1 MSAVE
6 KTTAKITQFLLIIS
20 VFFIFVSCK
29 KQEYETIPG
38 SACNVVQ
45 ITRNSTPHNFFSPDK
60 SKYLINKQDASGV
73 FQIYVG
79 KAGET
84 GTNCISLI
92 NPVGIFRQWKDRNKM
107 QVQWHPS
114 GNFIICAVEKEFYQE
129 LLYTP
134 YNIRLG
140 LLQSGIW
147 MDIWAVTPDG
157 NNWYHL
163 ATTQNG
169 FTGPAFTPDGTR
181 AVWAEGLN
189 NSNLAIDIFGKW
201 RLQLSNFTVT
211 NSLPAFATTVDISP
225 QGSRWLEPGNFSP
238 DGRSLLL
245 NSDIGMTNAEGQ
257 DQYILDI
264 VTGQLIN
271 LTNSPKIWDEH
282 GVFSPDGNRI
292 LFMSS
297 YPYRADTNSY
307 HTFSI
312 KTEFMLMNKDGSDL
326 RQLTHFRTP
335 GYPESSAGIAA
346 VGSWSDDG
354 SAIYALSLIFPDYE
368 YWTIKFNGTCGK

>member
-1 MSAVE
+1 MPGC
-6 KTTAKITQFLLIIS
+6 KKFLLITTIFFLFIS
-20 VFFIFVSCK
+20 CEK
-29 KQEYETIPG
+29 HEYESIPG
-38 SACNVVQ
+38 SECNVVQ
-45 ITRNSTPHNFFSPDK
+45 IIRNSSPHKVYSPDK
-60 SKYLINKQDASGV
+60 SKYLVNKQDAAGV
-73 FQIYVG
+73 YQVYIGNAG
-79 KAGET
+79 KSAT
-84 GTNCISLI
+84 TCISLDH
-92 NPVGIFRQWKDRNKM
+92 PGGILRQWKDRNKM
-107 QVQWHPS
+107 QVQWHAS

-140 LLQSGIW
+140 ILQCGIW

-157 NNWYHL
+157 SRWYNL
-163 ATTQNG
+163 STTQNG
-169 FTGPAFTPDGTR
+169 FTGPAFTPDGTT

-201 RLQLSNFTVT
+201 RLQRSNFIV
-211 NSLPAFATTVDISP
+211 NNGIPSLTGITDISP

-245 NSDIGMTNAEGQ
+245 NTDIGMTNAEGQ

-264 VTGQLIN
+264 VTGQLKN

-282 GVFSPDGNRI
+282 GVFSPDGEKI

-312 KTEFMLMNKDGSDL
+312 KTEFMIMNKDGSDL
-326 RQLTHFRTP
+326 RQLTHFRAP
-335 GYPESSAGIAA
+335 GYPESDSGIAA
-346 VGSWSDDG
+346 VGAWSDDG
-354 SAIYALSLIFPDYE
+354 STIYAISLVFPDYE
-368 YWTIKFNGTCGK
+368 YWTIKLNGTCGN